1 MLGKLQVPS
10 MHAGVFSMD
19 GHIAPLAEICALA
32 RKHNALV
39 FVDECHA
46 TGFVGATG
54 RGTDEH
60 CGVAGQ
66 VDIINST
73 LGKAMGGA
81 TDMPLRCLCLFRLC
95 YGKRTIDC
103 ACKLPSRASTLMT
116 RSEWHASAAML
127 MVLFGK
133 RLLCTVPGLCAVHV
147 VQPHGRNIRQSAAR
161 SCAVMVWL
169 CACARGY
176 TTGRKEVVEMLR
188 QKARPYLFSNTL
200 APPVAAASIEAFNML
215 EESSGLRDTLED
227 NTKYF
232 RAAMTEAR
240 GCLIFL
246 HEVCSSAEM

>member
-1 MLGKLQVPS
+1 

-103 ACKLPSRASTLMT
+103 ACKLPSRAS
-116 RSEWHASAAML
+116 
-127 MVLFGK
+127 
-133 RLLCTVPGLCAVHV
+133 
-147 VQPHGRNIRQSAAR
+147 
-161 SCAVMVWL
+161 
-169 CACARGY
+169 
-176 TTGRKEVVEMLR
+176 
-188 QKARPYLFSNTL
+188 
-200 APPVAAASIEAFNML
+200 APM
-215 EESSGLRDTLED
+215 
-227 NTKYF
+227 
-232 RAAMTEAR
+232 
-240 GCLIFL
+240 
-246 HEVCSSAEM
+246 